1 MPRED
6 ARPRRSLPRSRT
18 SHRRRGINT
27 GVPSRKERARL
38 NTSEHTARLA
48 GRAAQHTPRS
58 GRGSRDLIYG
68 TVHPRVLFITCAGPR
83 LVSLPSAPASA
94 LLGCCCSRVRSFAP
108 SSSPFLFPARSLGRS
123 LDALWSLAPRSGRRL
138 SAVSVPY
145 GARVNCRGFPP
156 PPFVDRATCL
166 SFSNTARGSTA
177 FSLHAVADDCIFI
190 VRSARTEHAALCS
203 VLH

>member
-6 ARPRRSLPRSRT
+6 ARPRRSLPRIRP

-108 SSSPFLFPARSLGRS
+108 SPSPFPFPARSLGRS
-123 LDALWSLAPRSGRRL
+123 LDALWSLVQGT
-138 SAVSVPY
+138 VSQRCPY
-145 GARVNCRGFPP
+145 
-156 PPFVDRATCL
+156 L
-166 SFSNTARGSTA
+166 TARGLIAAGSLRRPLLMGLLA
-177 FSLHAVADDCIFI
+177 FHSVIRHGV
-190 VRSARTEHAALCS
+190 VRHSACMQ
-203 VLH
+203 